1 MSRSRSNP
9 WKLLSLFAM
18 SLSCLTTTVRAQEE
32 NLSAEV
38 KQIFRTRCLECH
50 GDTRREADINILDL
64 STFVGAAGSVVPG
77 NVDESVLYDYIA
89 SDDEDFRMPE
99 APRPPLS
106 AKKLKS
112 SANGSKPK
120 PLLFLKM
127 LPSLLKRVRIPR
139 LPIPSAPNLS

>member
-1 MSRSRSNP
+1 M
-9 WKLLSLFAM
+9 
-18 SLSCLTTTVRAQEE
+18 SCLTTTVRAQEE

-106 AKKLKS
+106 A
-112 SANGSKPK
+112 GEIEI
-120 PLLFLKM
+120 
-127 LPSLLKRVRIPR
+127 VRKWIE
-139 LPIPSAPNLS
+139 AKA